1 VDDVKSL
8 LNMSIRWEANHV
20 KRSANEAAHH
30 LAKLALHSSEKQV
43 WYDERPNCIHEIVLA

>member
-8 LNMSIRWEANHV
+8 LNMSIRYV

-43 WYDERPNCIHEIVLA
+43 WYDECPNCIQEIVFA